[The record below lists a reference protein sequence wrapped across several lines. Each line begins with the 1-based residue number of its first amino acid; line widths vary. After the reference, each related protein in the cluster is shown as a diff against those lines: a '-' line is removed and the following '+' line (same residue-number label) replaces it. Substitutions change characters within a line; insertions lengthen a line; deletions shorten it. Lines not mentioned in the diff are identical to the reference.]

1 MEAGVSLIV
10 CVKTSVLITSYQDKI
25 TAQMTRLGGSFD
37 WDKVAFTMDEVS
49 RIRSDCGMPSDD

>member
-1 MEAGVSLIV
+1 MV
-10 CVKTSVLITSYQDKI
+10 CVEATLLTTSYQDKI

-49 RIRSDCGMPSDD
+49 RIESDCGMSSNE